1 MKLFR
6 WERKVGALQMENLW
20 RGGWSPYG
28 GTKQREDSGCHEIK
42 AMQVL
47 QQQGGTLSR
56 VNWATRLQ
64 RWRSALRGCRKAY
77 WWREDEG
84 ERWWSCRA
92 ELTRVIVY
100 HSPIPWKQVIT
111 SSAASWCLQQLASE
125 WDTPIVSYCM
135 NIMLWET
142 DGVKVVVRERC
153 FMLRMTSTACTLPC
167 AHLWHG
173 IKRWVSQRRSLSAA
187 PTQTR

>member
-6 WERKVGALQMENLW
+6 WERKVGALQVENLW
-20 RGGWSPYG
+20 RGGGSHYG
-28 GTKQREDSGCHEIK
+28 GTKQREDSGCQEIK
-42 AMQVL
+42 AIQVL
-47 QQQGGTLSR
+47 QQQGGSLSR

-100 HSPIPWKQVIT
+100 HSPIPWKQAIT

-125 WDTPIVSYCM
+125 WGTPIVSYCTEH
-135 NIMLWET
+135 NALRNRWGEGCCEGKMLY
-142 DGVKVVVRERC
+142 V
-153 FMLRMTSTACTLPC
+153 
-167 AHLWHG
+167 AHDQHCLHASLC
-173 IKRWVSQRRSLSAA
+173 VSVARN
-187 PTQTR
+187 